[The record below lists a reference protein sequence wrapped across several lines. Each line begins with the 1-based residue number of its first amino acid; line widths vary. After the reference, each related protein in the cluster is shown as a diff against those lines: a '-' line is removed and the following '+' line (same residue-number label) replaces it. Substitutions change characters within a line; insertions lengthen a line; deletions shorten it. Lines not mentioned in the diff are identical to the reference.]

1 LAGGFAPAAQPPRS
15 LVGIWPRRTIS
26 AERFLARRPGLD
38 ASRVAIIPR
47 IPGGQGEEFFLVI
60 LPHGIHAINCERPR
74 RPVRENALLLWRNEQ
89 SDRFCNPFLP
99 KFWVLI
105 RQHGMRTH
113 YETLGIGRE
122 ASPTQIK
129 RAYRSLAKL
138 CHPDLFASGS
148 AASAEAEKRMKQIN
162 MAYAVLSNPH
172 RRETYDKN
180 LRVKESHYSEL
191 NPEHCAK
198 CGQLTLYWHTERKVS
213 LCEACR
219 RVGR

>member
-1 LAGGFAPAAQPPRS
+1 MRWGYRHPRTVALRCYS
-15 LVGIWPRRTIS
+15 PKWIPRRIARCNQLQSREPSSTRHS
-26 AERFLARRPGLD
+26 RPAERTGYVYFDNVSGEHPGI
-38 ASRVAIIPR
+38 SY
-47 IPGGQGEEFFLVI
+47 
-60 LPHGIHAINCERPR
+60 CERPR
-74 RPVRENALLLWRNEQ
+74 RPVREGASLLWRNEP
-89 SDRFCNPFLP
+89 SNPFCDPFLP

-148 AASAEAEKRMKQIN
+148 VASAEAEKRMKQIN

-172 RRETYDKN
+172 RRETYDRN

-198 CGQLTLYWHTERKVS
+198 CGQLTLYWHTERKAS